1 MAGHAGTHAPSGVL
15 ISSDTLHVV
24 SMSCWLGGLV
34 VLLVVVPYAI
44 RALAP
49 DDRTR
54 LLAGVVRRF
63 SRLAMVAV
71 SLLLLSGI
79 VQSVVLVGSVP
90 ALVDTA
96 YGRLVLA
103 KIALFLALI
112 ALGAYNQ
119 RRLLPRLRTLAAE
132 GQDPGRAGAVLR
144 RSIALEVGFALIV
157 LAVTSVLVVTEPAS
171 GG

>member
-1 MAGHAGTHAPSGVL
+1 VL
-15 ISSDTLHVV
+15 ICSDTLHVV

-34 VLLVVVPYAI
+34 VLLVVVPGAV

-54 LLAGVVRRF
+54 LLADVVGRF
-63 SRLAMVAV
+63 SRLAIIAV

-79 VQSVVLVGSVP
+79 VQSVALVGSVP
-90 ALVDTA
+90 ALVETA

-103 KIALFLALI
+103 KVAMFLALI

-119 RRLLPRLRTLAAE
+119 RRLLPRQRTLATGGRE
-132 GQDPGRAGAVLR
+132 PGRAASVLR

-157 LAVTSVLVVTEPAS
+157 LAVTSVLVVTEPAT